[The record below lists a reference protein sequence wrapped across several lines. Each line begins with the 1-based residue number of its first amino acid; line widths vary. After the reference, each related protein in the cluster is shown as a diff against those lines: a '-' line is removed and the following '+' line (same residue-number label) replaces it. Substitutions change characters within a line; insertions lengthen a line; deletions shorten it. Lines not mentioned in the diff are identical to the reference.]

1 VVWRERSWS
10 RIDHSAASSLPC
22 ASSGEKVGRASEQAE
37 RAREEKAVKGKGGS
51 AEEGME
57 AKGREQEGK

>member
-1 VVWRERSWS
+1 
-10 RIDHSAASSLPC
+10 
-22 ASSGEKVGRASEQAE
+22 VGRASEQAE